1 MQEEPSSVSW
11 GEPPA
16 ANQPTPAAVQPMPA
30 AVQPMPAANQP
41 MPAAVQPSLALHV
54 LALFMKGQK
63 TLYMDAKSHCERR
76 LNWLMLPAII
86 NAAVCTVIS
95 SALSS
100 WAYGPVLLATLSA
113 FNSCVLAVI
122 SYLKLDAKCEAHR
135 ASAFQFERLQTLCE
149 FYAGK
154 YLFGVDGAKSSEAR
168 FSDTISEIETK
179 MREIKDSNQFMLPKT
194 IRARYPRI
202 YTTNVFAILRATP
215 LSDSTAALKALEGD
229 FYDEMTRAPRGCC
242 GRSSNA
248 VAPAE

>member
-1 MQEEPSSVSW
+1 
-11 GEPPA
+11 
-16 ANQPTPAAVQPMPA
+16 
-30 AVQPMPAANQP
+30 
-41 MPAAVQPSLALHV
+41 V

-135 ASAFQFERLQTLCE
+135 SSAFQFERLQTLCE

-154 YLFGVDGAKSSEAR
+154 YLFGVDDAKKSDGAKTSEAR
-168 FSDTISEIETK
+168 FSDMISEIETK

-215 LSDSTAALKALEGD
+215 LSDSIVSLKMLESS
-229 FYDEMTRAPRGCC
+229 FYDEMTRPPRGCC
-242 GRSSNA
+242 DRSSNA
-248 VAPAE
+248 IAPAE